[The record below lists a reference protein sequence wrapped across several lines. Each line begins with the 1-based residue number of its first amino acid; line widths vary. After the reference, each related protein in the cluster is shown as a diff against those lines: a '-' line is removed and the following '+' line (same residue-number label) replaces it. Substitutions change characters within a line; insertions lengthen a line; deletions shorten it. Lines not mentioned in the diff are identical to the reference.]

1 MLLDDR
7 IGRRL
12 KLRDLNIFLAVVKD
26 GSMSRAAAELA
37 ISQPAVSKAIAEM
50 EHTLGAP
57 LLDRTPYGVEPT
69 LYGRALIKRSN
80 VIFDELRQSVK
91 DIEFLADPT
100 AGEVRI
106 GSTGPLAGGIVAS
119 VIERLNR
126 RHPRISFQ
134 VVQADLNRLQHE
146 LRDRNVEFAIGRAP
160 APIAD
165 ENMQSEV
172 LFNDRL
178 LVVAGPRN
186 KWVRRRAIKLAE
198 LVNEPWVLPPS
209 DSIATSLIAD
219 AFRASGLDLPRA
231 TVSADGGRLST
242 YLVASGRFLTMLPE
256 SMIRLSARHL
266 PAKVLPVDIPRLA
279 RPVVIVTMKNRTL
292 SPVAKLFIEWVREVS
307 KPFAG

>member
-1 MLLDDR
+1 MQLNDR

-26 GSMSRAAAELA
+26 GGMSKAAAELA
-37 ISQPAVSKAIAEM
+37 ISQPAVSKSIADM
-50 EHTLGAP
+50 EFTLGAP

-69 LYGRALIKRSN
+69 IYGRALIKRSN
-80 VIFDELRQSVK
+80 VIFDELRQCVK

-106 GSTGPLAGGIVAS
+106 GSTGPLAGGIVAA

-126 RHPRISFQ
+126 RHPRILFQ
-134 VVQADLNRLQHE
+134 VVQADLNLLQHE
-146 LRDRNVEFAIGRAP
+146 LRDRNIEFAIGRAP
-160 APIAD
+160 APISD
-165 ENMQSEV
+165 ENMESEI

-186 KWVRRRAIKLAE
+186 KWVRRREIKLAE
-198 LVNEPWVLPPS
+198 LLNEPWVLPPS
-209 DSIATSLIAD
+209 DSIAAALIAD
-219 AFRASGLDLPRA
+219 AFRASGLGPPRA

-242 YLVASGRFLTMLPE
+242 YLIASGRFLTVLPE
-256 SMIRLSARHL
+256 SMIRLSAKHL
-266 PAKVLPVDIPRLA
+266 PAKVLPVDIPNPP

-292 SPVAKLFIEWVREVS
+292 SPVAKLFIEIMREVA